1 MPGTVSNPATLQ
13 SVINVFGSG
22 GSPINLFAYR
32 RGQTYVPN
40 DIPAYSG
47 VSTTQPALST
57 FAGLSNPPVYLPD
70 TINQYHSYTGY
81 DGVTFV
87 ADAAVIIELSSTGTG
102 RVFYLDNSTID
113 AVDTLN
119 FTWLLSGSAG
129 DYYAFMDNAVG
140 SPIAGTGSIQQLNIT
155 RQWGLYA
162 QVIIPAPKIE
172 TLSATS
178 VLKIKT
184 SGGTDLAVSTVTG
197 IGAQAILVE
206 GNPP

>member
-1 MPGTVSNPATLQ
+1 MAAVSNTATLQ
-13 SVINVFGSG
+13 SVIDTFGSG

-32 RGQTYVPN
+32 RGQAYVPN
-40 DIPAYSG
+40 DIPAYN
-47 VSTTQPALST
+47 VISTTEPALST
-57 FAGLSNPPVYLPD
+57 FAGLNYPAVELPA

-87 ADAAVIIELSSTGTG
+87 ADASVVIELRSNGTG
-102 RVFYLDNSTID
+102 RVFYMDNSGFGE
-113 AVDTLN
+113 VDTLN

-140 SPIAGTGSIQQLNIT
+140 SPIAGTGSSQQLNIN

-162 QVIIPAPKIE
+162 QVTIPAPQYE

-178 VLKIKT
+178 VLRIKT
-184 SGGTDLAVSTVTG
+184 SGGRDLAVSTVTG

-206 GNPP
+206 GEPP